1 MRRIGS
7 ALVVLAL
14 GALALGCDPGTSKA
28 GSPPAPTPDAVAPTH
43 LEGEALDTN
52 GDGKPDTWRRVEPD
66 GVVVEQKDT
75 NGDGK
80 PDETKR
86 LEPLEEP
93 PPGIEAM
100 VDEAEKE
107 KAQKR

>member
-1 MRRIGS
+1 MNRL
-7 ALVVLAL
+7 AVVLL
-14 GALALGCDPGTSKA
+14 FGVFSLGCDPGTSKA
-28 GSPPAPTPDAVAPTH
+28 GPAAPTPDAVAPTH

-75 NGDGK
+75 DGDGK

-107 KAQKR
+107 KKKQ

>member
-1 MRRIGS
+1 MKRL
-7 ALVVLAL
+7 AVVLL
-14 GALALGCDPGTSKA
+14 FGAFSLGCDPGASKP
-28 GSPPAPTPDAVAPTH
+28 GSAAPTPDAVAPTH

-107 KAQKR
+107 KAQQKR

>member
-1 MRRIGS
+1 MKRL
-7 ALVVLAL
+7 AVVLL
-14 GALALGCDPGTSKA
+14 FGALSLGCDPGTSKL
-28 GSPPAPTPDAVAPTH
+28 GPAPATPDAVAPTH

-66 GVVVEQKDT
+66 GVVIEQRDT

-107 KAQKR
+107 KAKR

>member
-1 MRRIGS
+1 MRRLAA
-7 ALVVLAL
+7 ALLL
-14 GALALGCDPGTSKA
+14 GLPLGLVAVGCDPGSSKL
-28 GSPPAPTPDAVAPTH
+28 GPAPATPDAVAPTRI
-43 LEGEALDTN
+43 EGEALDTN

-66 GVVVEQKDT
+66 GVVVEQRDT

-107 KAQKR
+107 KKKQ